1 MLERIDDAI
10 GTLGLSD
17 PKLVFVG
24 DYIDRGPS
32 SAGVLRR
39 LHELS
44 TEFPN
49 NVTCLLGNHE
59 QMMLDFID
67 APAAHHARW
76 FRNGAEATVASFAVS
91 APSEDLAASAD
102 AVGRG
107 LRQALGGLDSWL
119 RSLPT
124 QTSSGNLTVV
134 HAGIDPRRDLS
145 DQTVRVL
152 LWGHPEFL
160 THARSDGTWIAHGHT
175 IMAQPVFA
183 DGRISVDTGAYQ
195 TGLLSRCSNLHQV
208 CASSH
213 RSCGILTALLIPS
226 HRGRGHIKPIERHN
240 ADKTKKKI
248 WSTHNENRYRNT
260 DRPVRNCTCFR

>member
-1 MLERIDDAI
+1 MNLLKGLFGKKAPPVAQAPTTPTRDVPPQPLSPHFVIGDLHGSLDLLEHMLERIDDAI

-124 QTSSGNLTVV
+124 QTSSGNPCGW
-134 HAGIDPRRDLS
+134 HG
-145 DQTVRVL
+145 RVSANRPSPPSITKPFT
-152 LWGHPEFL
+152 G
-160 THARSDGTWIAHGHT
+160 R
-175 IMAQPVFA
+175 
-183 DGRISVDTGAYQ
+183 DGRWITP
-195 TGLLSRCSNLHQV
+195 SR
-208 CASSH
+208 
-213 RSCGILTALLIPS
+213 R
-226 HRGRGHIKPIERHN
+226 
-240 ADKTKKKI
+240 
-248 WSTHNENRYRNT
+248 RY
-260 DRPVRNCTCFR
+260 PF